1 MQSLIDA
8 VPCQACKQGKL
19 SQELTKTSMNTW
31 VYSFH
36 DVNRHSHP
44 RAAFMLP
51 EEPTSSYEDPFG
63 LAKDDT
69 GPTGVPLFESLRV
82 K

>member
-1 MQSLIDA
+1 
-8 VPCQACKQGKL
+8 
-19 SQELTKTSMNTW
+19 MNTW

-82 K
+82 KWYVDEIMCKYWCGLAE